1 MHLRAPALKL
11 LRIPARCYND
21 KAKAATEPD
30 ASRDR
35 ARNTTKG
42 TAQHEVRS
50 THGRIQ
56 RRRLHRL

>member
-1 MHLRAPALKL
+1 MRALKL
-11 LRIPARCYND
+11 LRIPAHCYND

-30 ASRDR
+30 APRNR
-35 ARNTTKG
+35 ARNPNKG